1 MYCGG
6 INESRASELSVF
18 ATFIIVSLSPPP
30 SLSHMSE
37 IHCTLLECANG
48 ACEQTCRDACGGS
61 IDTFQCNSD
70 TLQCVCGD
78 DEVEW
83 ANWLIYGGLAILALA
98 VCRFLK
104 KCSKE
109 CDELCCQEN
118 KAQASE
124 RQPLV
129 QRAQRQPQVVSH
141 AVAAQFKQQI
151 EAAINETSKRIREGE
166 AESVKQQAEEKKKRE
181 QKTMADFLPPKK
193 PPAKKPPAKKPPA
206 KKLQASA
213 PPLESKEDASP
224 LGRWFARHK
233 IRTSEKM
240 WKVLDELG
248 VEDWTDLKH
257 LDEQDI
263 ELICKNLKK
272 ISAIKFMDL
281 MKSDGIQKDEASEV
295 PV

>member
-1 MYCGG
+1 MVALGKC
-6 INESRASELSVF
+6 LKVF
-18 ATFIIVSLSPPP
+18 AVG
-30 SLSHMSE
+30 
-37 IHCTLLECANG
+37 CC
-48 ACEQTCRDACGGS
+48 
-61 IDTFQCNSD
+61 
-70 TLQCVCGD
+70 
-78 DEVEW
+78 
-83 ANWLIYGGLAILALA
+83 
-98 VCRFLK
+98 
-104 KCSKE
+104 
-109 CDELCCQEN
+109 ELCCQEN
-118 KAQASE
+118 KAQPSE

-129 QRAQRQPQVVSH
+129 QRAQRQQRE
-141 AVAAQFKQQI
+141 AIAAERKAI
-151 EAAINETSKRIREGE
+151 AAERKAIDAERKRAEQKKKRE
-166 AESVKQQAEEKKKRE
+166 QAEQKKKRE
-181 QKTMADFLPPKK
+181 QKTMADFLPPKKPPAKK

>member
-1 MYCGG
+1 MYCCG
-6 INESRASELSVF
+6 INEPRASELSVF
-18 ATFIIVSLSPPP
+18 ATFISLPLPPP
-30 SLSHMSE
+30 SSLSHMSE

-70 TLQCVCGD
+70 TLQCVCGG

-98 VCRFLK
+98 ICRFLK

-118 KAQASE
+118 KAQVSE

-129 QRAQRQPQVVSH
+129 SSKKGYTVEDWRRDVAKAH
-141 AVAAQFKQQI
+141 AKVD
-151 EAAINETSKRIREGE
+151 EDLKRER
-166 AESVKQQAEEKKKRE
+166 KQAEQKKKRE

-233 IRTSEKM
+233 IRTNEKM